1 MRGLREIKALTV
13 AGLALFPLVVA
24 FDNITDYQTNFVFV
38 EHVMSMDTTFP
49 GNSLMYRAIT
59 SPMLHHLAYALIIA
73 FEAAT
78 GLVLA
83 WGAIALWRARRASP
97 AEFAAAKLWTAIGGF
112 LGFLVW
118 FVGFLVIAGEWFA
131 MWQSA
136 HWNAQEPAFRFVVMI
151 VLVVVFVLQPEE
163 KG

>member
-13 AGLALFPLVVA
+13 GALALYPLLVA
-24 FDNITDYQTNFVFV
+24 FGNITDYEANFVFLQ
-38 EHVMSMDTTFP
+38 HVMSMDTIFP
-49 GNSLMYRAIT
+49 GNTLMYRAVT
-59 SPMLHHLAYALIIA
+59 SPALQRLAYALIIA
-73 FEAAT
+73 FEALC
-78 GLVLA
+78 GLALA
-83 WGAIALWRARRASP
+83 WGAIALWRARRARA

-136 HWNAQEPAFRFVVMI
+136 HWNGQEAAFRFVVSI
-151 VLVVVFVLQPEE
+151 VLVMIFVLQPEE

>member
-13 AGLALFPLVVA
+13 GALALYPLLVA
-24 FDNITDYQTNFVFV
+24 FGNITDYEANFVFLQ
-38 EHVMSMDTTFP
+38 HVMSMDTIFP
-49 GNSLMYRAIT
+49 GNTLMYRAVT
-59 SPMLHHLAYALIIA
+59 SPALQRLAYALIIA
-73 FEAAT
+73 FEALC
-78 GLVLA
+78 GLALA
-83 WGAIALWRARRASP
+83 WGAIALWRARRASA

-136 HWNAQEPAFRFVVMI
+136 HWNGQEAAFRFVVSI
-151 VLVVVFVLQPEE
+151 VLVMIFVLQPEE

>member
-13 AGLALFPLVVA
+13 AGLALFPLIVA
-24 FDNITDYQTNFVFV
+24 FDNITDYETNFVFV
-38 EHVMSMDTTFP
+38 QHVMSMDTTFP

-59 SPMLHHLAYALIIA
+59 SPALHHLAYALIIA

-78 GLVLA
+78 GLALA
-83 WGAIALWRARRASP
+83 WGAIALWRARRAS
-97 AEFAAAKLWTAIGGF
+97 AADFAAAKLWTAIGGL

-136 HWNAQEPAFRFVVMI
+136 HWNAQEAAFRFVVMI

>member
-1 MRGLREIKALTV
+1 MRGLREIKVLTV
-13 AGLALFPLVVA
+13 AGLALFPLIVA
-24 FDNITDYQTNFVFV
+24 FDNITDYETNFVFV
-38 EHVMSMDTTFP
+38 QHVMSMDTTFP

-59 SPMLHHLAYALIIA
+59 SPALHHLAYALIIA

-78 GLVLA
+78 GLALA
-83 WGAIALWRARRASP
+83 WGAIALWRARRAS
-97 AEFAAAKLWTAIGGF
+97 AADFAAAKLWTAIGGL

-136 HWNAQEPAFRFVVMI
+136 QWNGQEAAFRFLVTI
-151 VLVVVFVLQPEE
+151 VLVMLFVLQPEE
-163 KG
+163 KS